1 RYWRQISIFWNVN
14 SCLRVTHQGHNNE
27 ENQQQRIIL
36 VMEVLMVKEAVLEV
50 LLVPTMEMETKA
62 VEVAL
67 EAAIEK

>member
-1 RYWRQISIFWNVN
+1 MRTI
-14 SCLRVTHQGHNNE
+14 HQQE
-27 ENQQQRIIL
+27 ITQRIIL